1 MDDFI
6 ADIVKIIIKKWD
18 KLPPEKKDKVREKLI
33 NTFISF
39 IGEGKQHDKK
49 IIGVHLN

>member
-6 ADIVKIIIKKWD
+6 ADIVRFVLEKWD
-18 KLPPEKKDKVREKLI
+18 KLPPEQKDKVREELI

-39 IGEGKQHDKK
+39 IGDGKQHDKK